1 MAKSVVLW
9 YPSGMKSFNVTMPE
23 ELLSYV
29 RSRTKEG
36 GFGTPTE
43 FMRHLIRK
51 DQEERAERELEQR
64 LLEGLRSRRSRTP
77 AKAFF
82 KRIHALV
89 DQVAAGKQKKGRN
102 GKATR
107 STARG

>member
-1 MAKSVVLW
+1 
-9 YPSGMKSFNVTMPE
+9 MKSFNVTMPE
-23 ELLSYV
+23 ELLAYV

-43 FMRHLIRK
+43 FLRHLIRK
-51 DQEERAERELEQR
+51 DREQHAERELEQR
-64 LLEGLRSRRSRTP
+64 LLEGLKSGRSRVL

-82 KRIHALV
+82 ERMHALV
-89 DQVAAGKQKKGRN
+89 DRVAAEKGTKGRN

>member
-1 MAKSVVLW
+1 
-9 YPSGMKSFNVTMPE
+9 MKSFNVTMPE
-23 ELLSYV
+23 ELLEYV

-43 FMRHLIRK
+43 FMRHLIRR
-51 DQEERAERELEQR
+51 DRQELAEKELEQR
-64 LLEGLRSRRSRTP
+64 LLEGIKSGRSRVP

-82 KRIHALV
+82 ERMYRLI
-89 DQVAAGKQKKGRN
+89 DEVAAEKGTGRRN

-107 STARG
+107 SASRG